1 MDMTPHFPIYMDY
14 GATTPCDPRVVDA
27 MIPWLREHF
36 GNPASR
42 SHAWGWEAEEA
53 VETARGH
60 VAELIGADPR
70 EIVWT
75 SGATESNNL
84 ALKGAAHFYQGK
96 GKHLITVKTEHKAV
110 LDTTRELERQGFE
123 VTYLDVQED
132 GLLDLD
138 KLKAAIRPD
147 TILISV
153 MFVNNEIG
161 VIQDIPAIGK
171 LCREK
176 GVLFHVDAAQAT
188 GKVEIDLNTLPVD
201 LMSLASHK
209 TYGPKGIGALYVRR
223 KPRVRLEAQMH
234 GGGHERGMRSGTL
247 PTHQC
252 VGMGEAFRIAKAEM
266 AQDLA
271 KARALQKRLLDGLKD
286 VEQVFVNGHLEKRV
300 PHNLNMSFNFV
311 EGESLIM
318 GIKGLAVSSG
328 SACTSASLEPS
339 YVLRAL
345 GRSDELAHSS
355 LRMTIGR
362 FTTEE
367 EIDYAISTIKLNVA
381 KLRELSPLWEM
392 FQDGVQRRSCAQDH
406 AGGIRLSPAQR
417 AGQPSAEVR
426 GIRDQDAPGGLRLGH
441 AGRLGEAACGRRGGA
456 GGASDRPGGPR
467 G

>member
-1 MDMTPHFPIYMDY
+1 MDGTPHFPIYMDY
-14 GATTPCDPRVVDA
+14 SATNPCDPRVVDA

-42 SHAWGWEAEEA
+42 SHAWGWEAEAA
-53 VETARGH
+53 VEKARDH
-60 VAELIGADPR
+60 VAALIGADPR

-84 ALKGAAHFYQGK
+84 AIKGAAGFYKTK

-110 LDTTRELERQGFE
+110 LDTMRELERQGFE

-132 GLLDLD
+132 GLLNLD
-138 KLKAAIRPD
+138 VFKAAIRPD
-147 TILISV
+147 TILASV
-153 MFVNNEIG
+153 MYVNNEIG
-161 VIQDIPAIGK
+161 VIQDVTAIGNI
-171 LCREK
+171 CREK
-176 GVLFHVDAAQAT
+176 GVIFHVDAAQAT
-188 GKVEIDLNTLPVD
+188 GRVEFDISKMPID
-201 LMSLASHK
+201 LMSLTSHK

-223 KPRVRLEAQMH
+223 KPRIRIEAQMH

-252 VGMGEAFRIAKAEM
+252 VGMGEAYRIAKEEM
-266 AQDLA
+266 AVEN
-271 KARALQKRLLDGLKD
+271 KKIHALQQRLMNGLKGI
-286 VEQVFVNGHLEKRV
+286 EQVFINGHETQRV
-300 PHNLNMSFNFV
+300 PHNINMSFNYV

-362 FTTEE
+362 WTTEE
-367 EIDYAISTIKLNVA
+367 EIDFAINTIKENVA
-381 KLRELSPLWEM
+381 KLRDMSPLWDMYQE
-392 FQDGVQRRSCAQDH
+392 
-406 AGGIRLSPAQR
+406 GIDISSIQWTA
-417 AGQPSAEVR
+417 
-426 GIRDQDAPGGLRLGH
+426 H
-441 AGRLGEAACGRRGGA
+441 
-456 GGASDRPGGPR
+456 
-467 G
+467 

>member
-14 GATTPCDPRVVDA
+14 GATTPVDPRVVDA

-42 SHAWGWEAEEA
+42 THAYGWEAEEA
-53 VETARGH
+53 VEKARVQ

-84 ALKGAAHFYQGK
+84 AIKGAAQFYK
-96 GKHLITVKTEHKAV
+96 TRGKHIITVKTEHKAV
-110 LDTTRELERQGFE
+110 LDTVRELERQGFE
-123 VTYLDVQED
+123 ATYLDVKDD

-138 KLKAAIRPD
+138 VLKAAIRPD

-153 MFVNNEIG
+153 MMVNNEIG
-161 VIQDIPAIGK
+161 VVQDIEAIGR

-176 GVLFHVDAAQAT
+176 GIVFHVDAAQAT
-188 GKVEIDLNTLPVD
+188 GKIAIDLNTLPVD

-247 PTHQC
+247 PTHQI
-252 VGMGEAFRIAKAEM
+252 VGMGEAFRIAKEEM
-266 AQDLA
+266 HIERPRIQ
-271 KARALQKRLLDGLKD
+271 ALQQRLLRGLQD
-286 VEQVFVNGHLEKRV
+286 IEQIFINGDIEHRV
-300 PHNLNMSFNFV
+300 PHNLNISFNYV

-318 GIKGLAVSSG
+318 GIKGIAVSSG

-367 EIDYAISTIKLNVA
+367 EIDYAVSTLKERVA
-381 KLRELSPLWEM
+381 KLRELSPLWDM
-392 FQDGVQRRSCAQDH
+392 FKDGIDISTIQW
-406 AGGIRLSPAQR
+406 
-417 AGQPSAEVR
+417 
-426 GIRDQDAPGGLRLGH
+426 
-441 AGRLGEAACGRRGGA
+441 AAH
-456 GGASDRPGGPR
+456 
-467 G
+467 

>member
-1 MDMTPHFPIYMDY
+1 METPHFPIYMDY
-14 GATTPCDPRVVDA
+14 SATNPCDPRVVDA

-42 SHAWGWEAEEA
+42 SHAWGWEAEAA
-53 VETARGH
+53 VEKAREQ

-84 ALKGAAHFYQGK
+84 AIKGAAHFYK
-96 GKHLITVKTEHKAV
+96 SRGKHLITVKTEHKAV
-110 LDTTRELERQGFE
+110 LDTCRELERQGFE
-123 VTYLDVQED
+123 VTYLDVQAD
-132 GLLDLD
+132 GLLDLEV
-138 KLKAAIRPD
+138 LKAAIRPD
-147 TILISV
+147 TILASV

-161 VIQDIPAIGK
+161 VIQDIAAIGA

-176 GVLFHVDAAQAT
+176 GVIFHVDAAQAT
-188 GKVEIDLNTLPVD
+188 GRVDIDLASLPVD
-201 LMSLASHK
+201 LMSLTSHK

-247 PTHQC
+247 PTHQI
-252 VGMGEAFRIAKAEM
+252 VGMGEAYRIAKAEM
-266 AQDLA
+266 HEEN
-271 KARALQKRLLDGLKD
+271 KRIRALHERMLAGLKD
-286 VEQVFVNGHLEKRV
+286 VEEVFLNGHADKRV

-362 FTTEE
+362 WSTEE
-367 EIDYAISTIKLNVA
+367 EIDYAVATIKENVA

-392 FQDGVQRRSCAQDH
+392 FKDGID
-406 AGGIRLSPAQR
+406 LSTIQW
-417 AGQPSAEVR
+417 
-426 GIRDQDAPGGLRLGH
+426 
-441 AGRLGEAACGRRGGA
+441 AAH
-456 GGASDRPGGPR
+456 
-467 G
+467 